1 MQQTIDERET
11 PVRATDTLANERTYL
26 AYIRTAL
33 AFIAFGFVIARFSL
47 FAREFS
53 ILVHVRTTETGAS
66 IVFGTAMAVFGI
78 LVGILGAWRYA
89 ATDKGLRRGIVV
101 TLSSGGGYLMALF
114 VTIVGAIVAFTLL
127 SYR

>member
-1 MQQTIDERET
+1 MQQTERAAD
-11 PVRATDTLANERTYL
+11 VRATDTLANERTYL

-53 ILVHVRTTETGAS
+53 TFVHTPVPEKGAS
-66 IVFGTAMAVFGI
+66 IGFGTAMAVFGI

-89 ATDKGLRRGIVV
+89 ATNRALRSGLVV
-101 TLSSGGGYLMALF
+101 ALSPGTGYLIALF
-114 VTIVGAIVAFTLL
+114 VTVIGVIVAFTLL